1 MPDKDGAGMRTT
13 RTFQGDHVIAAIIVV
28 IIHLVT
34 AWGLARLLRGEAST
48 AVTSATHV
56 TRIHFIHR
64 PRQAPDTAMPPPTG
78 VEIPRRR
85 RSSTSISSPPPR
97 QHVEPAPARSGALSA
112 VLIGQARQWAQQ
124 QARSE
129 AGHGDAFERANPLSD
144 EFRPTRGHFR
154 FREPLSVAVVV
165 DKIGKVFGGAGY
177 EADPCPQNRRNI
189 AELAPQGDSAALQ
202 QEVEFERRYCRP

>member
-1 MPDKDGAGMRTT
+1 MGTT

-48 AVTSATHV
+48 EVTSATHV

-64 PRQAPDTAMPPPTG
+64 PRQPPATAMPPPTG
-78 VEIPRRR
+78 MESPRRR
-85 RSSTSISSPPPR
+85 RSTASVSNPPPDE
-97 QHVEPAPARSGALSA
+97 HVEAAPARSGALSA
-112 VLIGQARQWAQQ
+112 VLIGQARQWARQ

-129 AGHGDAFERANPLSD
+129 AGHGDAFGRANPLSD
-144 EFRPTRGHFR
+144 EFRPTHGRFR
-154 FREPLSVAVVV
+154 FREPLSVATVV
-165 DKIGKVFGGAGY
+165 DKIGMVFGGAGY

-189 AELAPQGDSAALQ
+189 AELAPQGESAALQ

>member
-1 MPDKDGAGMRTT
+1 MGTT
-13 RTFQGDHVIAAIIVV
+13 RTFQGDHVIAVIIVV
-28 IIHLVT
+28 IVHLVA
-34 AWGLARLLRGEAST
+34 AWGLARLLRGEAPT
-48 AVTSATHV
+48 KVTSATHV
-56 TRIHFIHR
+56 TRIHFIQR
-64 PRQAPDTAMPPPTG
+64 PRQPPDTATPLPRSLETPRQRQSTASASHPPPH
-78 VEIPRRR
+78 ERI
-85 RSSTSISSPPPR
+85 
-97 QHVEPAPARSGALSA
+97 EPAPARSGALSA

-129 AGHGDAFERANPLSD
+129 AVHGDAFERANPLSD

-165 DKIGKVFGGAGY
+165 DRIGMVFGGAGY

-189 AELAPQGDSAALQ
+189 AELAPQGDSVALQ